1 MDTREHILKNT
12 SLSDIEQFEPFIE
25 MFEDLVQDYQ
35 VLKELIKQEGYT
47 YKCGGLTKPN
57 PAVAQ
62 LRETQKQMLS
72 LSRRFGLTPYDLNLL
87 KRDQTE
93 QNSEEDFS
101 EFGDLDE

>member
-1 MDTREHILKNT
+1 METREHILKNT
-12 SLSDIEQFEPFIE
+12 NTTDLDQFEPFIK
-25 MFEDLVQDYQ
+25 MFEDLVEDYRI
-35 VLKELIKQEGYT
+35 LKQLIEQEGYT
-47 YKCGGLTKPN
+47 YKAGGLTKPN

-87 KRDQTE
+87 KRDQLE
-93 QNSEEDFS
+93 QAQEEDFS